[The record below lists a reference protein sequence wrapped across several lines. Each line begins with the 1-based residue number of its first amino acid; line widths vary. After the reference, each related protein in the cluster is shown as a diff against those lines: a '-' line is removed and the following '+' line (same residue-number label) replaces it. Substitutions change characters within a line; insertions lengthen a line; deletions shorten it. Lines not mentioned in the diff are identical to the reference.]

1 MPLVPV
7 NLMLSSG
14 AISKALQPSHKT
26 KPPAGCGPDAI
37 KLFVGGCLLL
47 VLLLALLR
55 TAAAGWL
62 LPALLRSWQLR
73 WRPCT
78 VAVRVFGWPAGGWLG
93 CVH

>member
-37 KLFVGGCLLL
+37 KLFVGGWWWC
-47 VLLLALLR
+47 
-55 TAAAGWL
+55 
-62 LPALLRSWQLR
+62 S
-73 WRPCT
+73 C
-78 VAVRVFGWPAGGWLG
+78 
-93 CVH
+93 